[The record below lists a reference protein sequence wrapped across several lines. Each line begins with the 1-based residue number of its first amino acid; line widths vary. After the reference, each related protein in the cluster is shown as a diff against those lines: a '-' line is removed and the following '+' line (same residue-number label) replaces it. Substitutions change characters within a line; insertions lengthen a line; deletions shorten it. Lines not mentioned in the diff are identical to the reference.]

1 MMSKPTA
8 QFPSPGSTS
17 SSLLEAVRD
26 WDEEA
31 WNRLVDLYGP
41 VVYRRGLLARFDDQT
56 AKDVVQEVF
65 VAVARSIGSFQ
76 KQSKQGSFRAWLRTI
91 TDNKIRDVIRKRV
104 SEPQGPG
111 GTTAQT
117 LLVEMTQP
125 TTDDIVGFSGDDEKT
140 LLIRQ
145 ALSRIK
151 GEFKDHNWQAFWRMA
166 VDGRT
171 SEEVAAEL
179 GLKAAAVRQAKVRI
193 LRRLKSEL
201 GELFD

>member
-17 SSLLEAVRD
+17 SSLLEAVRA
-26 WDEEA
+26 WDGEA
-31 WNRLVDLYGP
+31 WSRLVDLYGP
-41 VVYRRGLLARFDDQT
+41 VVYRRGLLAHFDDQT

-65 VAVARSIGSFQ
+65 TAVARSIGGFERQSQ
-76 KQSKQGSFRAWLRTI
+76 KGSFRAWLRTI
-91 TDNKIRDVIRKRV
+91 TDNKIRDVIRRRV
-104 SEPQGPG
+104 SEPQGTG
-111 GTTAQT
+111 GTVAQT
-117 LLVEMTQP
+117 LLVEMSRP
-125 TTDDIVGFSGDDEKT
+125 TTGDTSGFSDDDEKT

-145 ALSRIK
+145 ALARIK

-166 VDGRT
+166 VDGQT
-171 SEEVAAEL
+171 SEEVATEL

-193 LRRLKSEL
+193 LRRLKHEL